1 VSFSVQPREVLGIAG
16 LAGSG
21 RTTLL
26 RLLFGAR
33 RPEAGRIAVD
43 GVTLQAKRPRD
54 AMRAGIAYLP
64 EDRAADG
71 GFFDLGVRENLSAAD
86 VSRYWTRLHMNR
98 RRETADAARDVSTF
112 SIRAPSTTA
121 PLSLLSGGN
130 QQKVLLARWLRR
142 NARVLLLDEP
152 THGVDV
158 AARSDIYEAVRASIA
173 DGACAIVVSSD
184 FEELVR
190 VSDRVLVL
198 AKGRVVAEASQPHL
212 DRQWVE
218 ERAFHLE
225 EAA

>member
-1 VSFSVQPREVLGIAG
+1 
-16 LAGSG
+16 
-21 RTTLL
+21 
-26 RLLFGAR
+26 
-33 RPEAGRIAVD
+33 
-43 GVTLQAKRPRD
+43 
-54 AMRAGIAYLP
+54 MRAGIAYLP

-190 VSDRVLVL
+190 VCDRVLVL
-198 AKGRVVAEASQPHL
+198 AKGRVVAEATQPHL

-225 EAA
+225 DAA